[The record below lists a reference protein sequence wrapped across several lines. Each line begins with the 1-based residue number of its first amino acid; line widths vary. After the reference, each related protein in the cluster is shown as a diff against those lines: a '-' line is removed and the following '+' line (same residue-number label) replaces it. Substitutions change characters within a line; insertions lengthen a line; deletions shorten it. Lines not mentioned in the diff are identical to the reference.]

1 MSRSLLLAFM
11 TFSLV
16 LLSSGCGGGG
26 SSSSSTTGSLDFK
39 TSATYDL
46 SQYIVPTQN
55 QVSTFLERTYT
66 DDSGNKT
73 YDSIPTQESDTTQ
86 EYRVGNNSV
95 ETYENGNLDTTYTIT
110 QTAITQTATDYVAEI
125 VRYADMNDP
134 IANTVIDIPLETLS
148 GDSQM
153 PLSCRLAGHV
163 DSKTVHTKTFDD
175 VIMISCK
182 GFSRSDIT
190 YENIPMSVD
199 VTLTLTSYYA
209 KNLGEIGSIEETC
222 YTINSTQTSV
232 RQCTKTVSEI
242 ASIL

>member
-1 MSRSLLLAFM
+1 MSRSLLLASM

-26 SSSSSTTGSLDFK
+26 SSSSATGSLDFK

-153 PLSCRLAGHV
+153 PLSCRLADHV
-163 DSKTVHTKTFDD
+163 DSKTVHTKIFND

-182 GFSRSDIT
+182 GFSSSDIT
-190 YENIPMSVD
+190 YENIPMSAD
-199 VTLTLTSYYA
+199 ATLTLTSYYA